1 MEVAFEIYIYIY
13 TEFMRRENPSPPR
26 EGNVKSIVQFSMHGD
41 ATTSKFE
48 SKQKG
53 GFGAGSH

>member
-1 MEVAFEIYIYIY
+1 MDVAFQIYI
-13 TEFMRRENPSPPR
+13 EFMRRETPSPR
-26 EGNVKSIVQFSMHGD
+26 EGNAKSIVQFSMHGD

-53 GFGAGSH
+53 GFRAGFH

>member
-1 MEVAFEIYIYIY
+1 MDVAFQIY
-13 TEFMRRENPSPPR
+13 TELMRRETPSPPR

-53 GFGAGSH
+53 GFRAGSH

>member
-1 MEVAFEIYIYIY
+1 MELAFRIY
-13 TEFMRRENPSPPR
+13 TEFKRRETPSPPR

>member
-1 MEVAFEIYIYIY
+1 M
-13 TEFMRRENPSPPR
+13 
-26 EGNVKSIVQFSMHGD
+26 KSIVQFSMLGD

-53 GFGAGSH
+53 GFGVGSH

>member
-1 MEVAFEIYIYIY
+1 
-13 TEFMRRENPSPPR
+13 MRRQQPCSPLDGGQC
-26 EGNVKSIVQFSMHGD
+26 EGIVQFLMLGD
-41 ATTSKFE
+41 TTTSKFE

>member
-1 MEVAFEIYIYIY
+1 MKVAFQIY
-13 TEFMRRENPSPPR
+13 TVFMRRQIPSPPR
-26 EGNVKSIVQFSMHGD
+26 EGNVKSIVQFSMLGD